1 DRFLLEVH
9 RLVANLRDFIIVV
22 PRRLLNAI
30 AAEGHHAFANY
41 QDEGEEEGQ
50 AQDQHRPSGPAANP
64 CPSVHE
70 PFLPSFLPLTIRKT
84 GDYPR
89 YHSPA
94 PAPNG
99 GETAGSFGGVPRRR
113 PFQTKGGPS
122 PPSDRPSSCRHDAVI
137 AQWKE

>member
-1 DRFLLEVH
+1 MRSLPRDITHLPITRTRARKKVRPKTSIALRAP
-9 RLVANLRDFIIVV
+9 RLI
-22 PRRLLNAI
+22 
-30 AAEGHHAFANY
+30 
-41 QDEGEEEGQ
+41 
-50 AQDQHRPSGPAANP
+50 
-64 CPSVHE
+64 SVL
-70 PFLPSFLPLTIRKT
+70 PFTSPSFLPSLSLRKT

-113 PFQTKGGPS
+113 PFQIKGGPS